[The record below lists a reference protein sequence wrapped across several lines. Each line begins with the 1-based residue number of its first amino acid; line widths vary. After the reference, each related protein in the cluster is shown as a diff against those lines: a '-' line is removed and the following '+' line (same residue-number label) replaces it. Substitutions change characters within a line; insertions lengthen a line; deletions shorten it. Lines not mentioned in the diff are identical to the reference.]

1 MSRNDETMRQQWGR
15 TKLYQSSLGV
25 AAKRKQR
32 GSPPPGSEQTRE
44 HLGTSDALPWLE
56 EKWFQEMFKMCRWE
70 VCAGWLKTDMVGE
83 AIWSVRLTEALLG
96 CW

>member
-44 HLGTSDALPWLE
+44 HLGTSDALP
-56 EKWFQEMFKMCRWE
+56 
-70 VCAGWLKTDMVGE
+70 
-83 AIWSVRLTEALLG
+83 
-96 CW
+96 